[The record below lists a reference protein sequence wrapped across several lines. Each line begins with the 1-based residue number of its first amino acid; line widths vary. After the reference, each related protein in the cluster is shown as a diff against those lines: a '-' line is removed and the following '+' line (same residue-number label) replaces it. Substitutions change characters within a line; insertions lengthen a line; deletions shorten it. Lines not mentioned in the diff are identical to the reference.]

1 MAGLE
6 GKVALVTGA
15 GGMRGVGRATVMKL
29 AGLGADIALT
39 DVHRE
44 TEDLPPAEVR
54 TAWRGIDAV
63 SEEVEAA
70 GQRAFPTYC
79 DLGDAGQIE
88 RMVEQVM
95 NHYGRI
101 DILVNNARAII
112 GRDKVSVTELEQEVW
127 EHFLRINATAPY
139 LLTKEVG
146 RRMIEAGNGG
156 RIVNIAS
163 NASKQASA
171 TGAAYSASKFAVLGL
186 TQASALDLAP
196 LRHHRQRRL
205 PRPHQHRPHELLG
218 ARPSR
223 RAGHHAGRV
232 PQPDSPG
239 RRPVQPLGPHRRA
252 AGRRQRRRLPRRRRG
267 LVRDRASLQRQRRP
281 AVPLGAFRAEHRL
294 AESVVQAFVP
304 VGARHSQVIQYVVIN
319 GDVSPLFRRPSE

>member
-29 AGLGADIALT
+29 AGQGADIALT

-44 TEDLPPAEVR
+44 TDDLPPHEVR
-54 TAWRGIDAV
+54 NSWRGIDAV
-63 SEEVEAA
+63 TEEVAA
-70 GQRAFPTYC
+70 SGRAAFPVYC

-88 RMVEQVM
+88 RMVEQVI

-112 GRDKVSVTELEQEVW
+112 GKDKVPVTELEQEVW
-127 EHFLRINATAPY
+127 EHFLRINTTAPY

-156 RIVNIAS
+156 RIINIAS

-196 LRHHRQRRL
+196 YGITVNAVCPGPINTDRMSYWERDQAAERGMTQEEFRS
-205 PRPHQHRPHELLG
+205 QIVQAG
-218 ARPSR
+218 AQAS
-223 RAGHHAGRV
+223 
-232 PQPDSPG
+232 
-239 RRPVQPLGPHRRA
+239 PLGRIAEPQDVA
-252 AGRRQRRRLPRRRRG
+252 NVVAFLASDEASFVTGQAYNVNGG
-267 LVRDRASLQRQRRP
+267 L
-281 AVPLGAFRAEHRL
+281 
-294 AESVVQAFVP
+294 
-304 VGARHSQVIQYVVIN
+304 
-319 GDVSPLFRRPSE
+319 LFH

>member
-6 GKVALVTGA
+6 GKVALITGA

-29 AGLGADIALT
+29 AGLGADIALS

-54 TAWRGIDAV
+54 NSWRGIDAV

-70 GQRAFPTYC
+70 GCRAFPVYC
-79 DLGDAGQIE
+79 DLSDSGQIE
-88 RMVEQVM
+88 RMVEQVIA
-95 NHYGRI
+95 HYGRI

-112 GRDKVSVTELEQEVW
+112 GRDKVPVTELEQDVW
-127 EHFLRINATAPY
+127 EHFLSINTTAPF
-139 LLTKEVG
+139 LLTKEIG

-156 RIVNIAS
+156 RIINIAS

-196 LRHHRQRRL
+196 Y
-205 PRPHQHRPHELLG
+205 G
-218 ARPSR
+218 ITVNA
-223 RAGHHAGRV
+223 V
-232 PQPDSPG
+232 CPG
-239 RRPVQPLGPHRRA
+239 PINTDRMSYWERDQAAERGITQEEFRGQIVQNSAQSTPLGRIAEPQDIA
-252 AGRRQRRRLPRRRRG
+252 NVVAFLAGDEASFVTGQAYNVNGG
-267 LVRDRASLQRQRRP
+267 L
-281 AVPLGAFRAEHRL
+281 
-294 AESVVQAFVP
+294 
-304 VGARHSQVIQYVVIN
+304 
-319 GDVSPLFRRPSE
+319 LFH

>member
-15 GGMRGVGRATVMKL
+15 GGMRGVGRATVIKL

-39 DVHRE
+39 DVQRE

-54 TAWRGIDAV
+54 NAWRGIDAV
-63 SEEVEAA
+63 SEEVETA
-70 GQRAFPTYC
+70 GRRAFPSYC
-79 DLGDAGQIE
+79 DLGDGAQIE

-95 NHYGRI
+95 DHYGRI

-127 EHFLRINATAPY
+127 EHFLRINTTAPY

-156 RIVNIAS
+156 RIINIAS

-196 LRHHRQRRL
+196 Y
-205 PRPHQHRPHELLG
+205 G
-218 ARPSR
+218 ITVNA
-223 RAGHHAGRV
+223 V
-232 PQPDSPG
+232 CPG
-239 RRPVQPLGPHRRA
+239 PINTDRMSYWE
-252 AGRRQRRRLPRRRRG
+252 
-267 LVRDRASLQRQRRP
+267 RDRAAEQGISQEEFRSQIVQ
-281 AVPLGAFRAEHRL
+281 AGAQASPLGRIAEPQDVANVVAFL
-294 AESVVQAFVP
+294 ASEEASFVTGQAYNV
-304 VGARHSQVIQYVVIN
+304 N
-319 GDVSPLFRRPSE
+319 GGLLFH

>member
-29 AGLGADIALT
+29 AGSGADIALS

-54 TAWRGIDAV
+54 NAWRGIDAV
-63 SEEVEAA
+63 SEEVAA
-70 GQRAFPTYC
+70 EGRQAFPVYC
-79 DLGDAGQIE
+79 DLGDSGQIE

-95 NHYGRI
+95 DHYGRI

-127 EHFLRINATAPY
+127 EHFLRINTTAPY

-156 RIVNIAS
+156 RIINIAS

-171 TGAAYSASKFAVLGL
+171 TGAAYSASKFAVVGL

-196 LRHHRQRRL
+196 Y
-205 PRPHQHRPHELLG
+205 G
-218 ARPSR
+218 ITVNA
-223 RAGHHAGRV
+223 V
-232 PQPDSPG
+232 CPG
-239 RRPVQPLGPHRRA
+239 PINTDRMSYWE
-252 AGRRQRRRLPRRRRG
+252 
-267 LVRDRASLQRQRRP
+267 RDRAAERGITQEEFRSQIVQ
-281 AVPLGAFRAEHRL
+281 AGAQASPLGRIAEPQDVANVVAFL
-294 AESVVQAFVP
+294 ASDDASFVTGQAYNV
-304 VGARHSQVIQYVVIN
+304 N
-319 GDVSPLFRRPSE
+319 GGLLFH

>member
-29 AGLGADIALT
+29 AALGADIALS

-54 TAWRGIDAV
+54 TSWRGIDAV
-63 SEEVEAA
+63 SEEVEAT
-70 GQRAFPTYC
+70 GRRAFPAYC
-79 DLGDAGQIE
+79 DLGDSAQIQ
-88 RMVEQVM
+88 RMVGQVM
-95 NHYGRI
+95 DHYGRI

-127 EHFLRINATAPY
+127 EHFLRINTTAPY

-156 RIVNIAS
+156 RIINIAS

-196 LRHHRQRRL
+196 YGITVNAVCPGPINTDRMSYWERDQAAERGITQEEFRG
-205 PRPHQHRPHELLG
+205 QIVQAG
-218 ARPSR
+218 AQAS
-223 RAGHHAGRV
+223 
-232 PQPDSPG
+232 
-239 RRPVQPLGPHRRA
+239 PLGRIAEPQDVA
-252 AGRRQRRRLPRRRRG
+252 NVVAFLASDEASFVTGQAYNVNGG
-267 LVRDRASLQRQRRP
+267 L
-281 AVPLGAFRAEHRL
+281 
-294 AESVVQAFVP
+294 
-304 VGARHSQVIQYVVIN
+304 
-319 GDVSPLFRRPSE
+319 LFH

>member
-29 AGLGADIALT
+29 AGLGADIALS
-39 DVHRE
+39 DVQRE

-54 TAWRGIDAV
+54 NAWRGIDAV
-63 SEEVEAA
+63 SEEVAA
-70 GQRAFPTYC
+70 EGRQAFPVYC
-79 DLGDAGQIE
+79 DLGDSGQIE

-95 NHYGRI
+95 DRYGRI

-127 EHFLRINATAPY
+127 EHFLRINTTAPY

-146 RRMIEAGNGG
+146 RRMIETGNGG
-156 RIVNIAS
+156 RIINIAS

-196 LRHHRQRRL
+196 Y
-205 PRPHQHRPHELLG
+205 G
-218 ARPSR
+218 ITVNA
-223 RAGHHAGRV
+223 V
-232 PQPDSPG
+232 CPG
-239 RRPVQPLGPHRRA
+239 PINTDRMSYWE
-252 AGRRQRRRLPRRRRG
+252 
-267 LVRDRASLQRQRRP
+267 RDRAAEQGITQEEFRGQIVQAGAQAS
-281 AVPLGAFRAEHRL
+281 PLGRIAEPQDVANMVAFL
-294 AESVVQAFVP
+294 ASEEASFVTGQAYNV
-304 VGARHSQVIQYVVIN
+304 N
-319 GDVSPLFRRPSE
+319 GGLLFH

>member
-1 MAGLE
+1 MAGLD
-6 GKVALVTGA
+6 GRVALVTGA

-54 TAWRGIDAV
+54 TNWRGVDAV
-63 SEEVEAA
+63 SEEVEAQ
-70 GQRAFPTYC
+70 GRSAFPVYC
-79 DLGDAGQIE
+79 DLGDSAQIE
-88 RMVEQVM
+88 RMVDQVIDRFS
-95 NHYGRI
+95 RI

-112 GRDKVSVTELEQEVW
+112 GRDKVPVTELEQEVW

-156 RIVNIAS
+156 RIINIAS

-196 LRHHRQRRL
+196 Y
-205 PRPHQHRPHELLG
+205 G
-218 ARPSR
+218 ITVNA
-223 RAGHHAGRV
+223 V
-232 PQPDSPG
+232 CPG
-239 RRPVQPLGPHRRA
+239 PINTDRMSYWE
-252 AGRRQRRRLPRRRRG
+252 
-267 LVRDRASLQRQRRP
+267 RDRAAESGITQEEFRSQIVQ
-281 AVPLGAFRAEHRL
+281 AGAQASPLGRIAEPQDVANVVAFL
-294 AESVVQAFVP
+294 ASDEASFVTGQAYNV
-304 VGARHSQVIQYVVIN
+304 N
-319 GDVSPLFRRPSE
+319 GGLLFH